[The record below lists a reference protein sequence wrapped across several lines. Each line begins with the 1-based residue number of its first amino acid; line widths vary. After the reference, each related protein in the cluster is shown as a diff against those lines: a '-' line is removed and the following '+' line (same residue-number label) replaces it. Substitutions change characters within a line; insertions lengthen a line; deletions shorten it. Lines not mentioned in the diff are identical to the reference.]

1 MKRRTM
7 ILAGGVVAATLLSAA
22 LPLSRI
28 LIWNVTQSVP
38 TGLYHIRGKA
48 SLHVGERVAI
58 DPPSRLRTILAEGG
72 YLPHGVPLLKEVAAL
87 SGDRVCRS
95 GPTITINGERA
106 GEARTLDSQSRPL
119 PTWQGCQTIAAD
131 EIFVMNRRAPE
142 SFDGRYFGPIVL
154 ADVIGRASPVW
165 TDEAGDG
172 AHVWF
177 ARPHMNSLSQ

>member
-1 MKRRTM
+1 MKRRTKM
-7 ILAGGVVAATLLSAA
+7 LAAGVVAATLLSAA

-58 DPPSRLRTILAEGG
+58 DTPPRLRTILAERG

-87 SGDRVCRS
+87 TGDTVCRS
-95 GPTITINGERA
+95 GLTITINGELA
-106 GEARTLDSQSRPL
+106 GQARTLDSQSRPL
-119 PTWQGCQTIAAD
+119 PAWQGCHTIAAD
-131 EIFVMNRRAPE
+131 EVFVMNRYAPG
-142 SFDGRYFGPIVL
+142 SFDGRYFGPI
-154 ADVIGRASPVW
+154 ARTSVIGRASPVW
-165 TDEAGDG
+165 TDEAGSG

-177 ARPHMNSLSQ
+177 ARPHMNSPSP